1 MKGLIKR
8 FTVLCLILAL
18 SVFTLD
24 MPASKAKADE
34 PVAEYAIKGEDFLE
48 EIKGE
53 YVPLFIGGI
62 FNSEYDHYWHDYT
75 AAVVGESMADMC
87 VAIMKQAI
95 GATTYGD
102 EAGEDFFCGYTE
114 DVVKIT
120 FGGKKGTKV
129 TFTKNDGTKITHN
142 YKFVKN
148 ASATGTVEG
157 QEMGYDGYLYKSKD
171 GNNDEFSYI
180 FMCPDTPATTYHLE
194 FRYGS
199 SEEDILKL
207 TEGKY
212 KNWLIAGFTASA
224 FDDPQE
230 IMIQKVIALFVVENL
245 VPMSGA
251 EAIAQRSSMAGI
263 WSMDTTPLK
272 DYPGYENASMIMKL
286 SKEGFGKSYVDMV
299 GSGDYMLASQYPFF
313 IYANEKSDD
322 VEKGVYIVVSED
334 EGTKTATYEI
344 SVIDGTRTLIFH
356 SSEGDIAYFYNSG
369 LAPEKVSISKVK
381 AKNNKKISVS
391 WNAAENAEGY
401 EIVYSTSSDF
411 KKAKTKTIT
420 GKNSGKTKKLKS
432 NTYYVKVRA
441 FSTDYAGNKVY
452 GEFSDVKTIIIE

>member
-1 MKGLIKR
+1 MKGFIKTLTALLLVLTLGI
-8 FTVLCLILAL
+8 FTVE
-18 SVFTLD
+18 
-24 MPASKAKADE
+24 MPASNVKADE
-34 PVAEYAIKGEDFLE
+34 PVAEQAINGEDFLNE
-48 EIKGE
+48 VKGE

-87 VAIMKQAI
+87 VGIMKQAI

-102 EAGEDFFCGYTE
+102 EAGDDFFCGYTE
-114 DVVKIT
+114 DVAKIT
-120 FGGKKGTKV
+120 FGGDDGTKV
-129 TFTKNDGTKITHN
+129 TFTKNNGKKITHD
-142 YKFVKN
+142 YEFLKN

-157 QEMGYDGYLYKSKD
+157 QEMGYEGCLYKSKD
-171 GNNDEFSYI
+171 GNKDEFAYI

-199 SEEDILKL
+199 SEEEILKL

-212 KNWLIAGFTASA
+212 KNWLSAGFPADA

-245 VPMSGA
+245 APMSGA
-251 EAIAQRSSMAGI
+251 EANAQRASMAGV
-263 WSMDTTPLK
+263 WSMDTSLLK
-272 DYPGYENASMIMKL
+272 DYPGYENASMVMQL
-286 SKEGFGKSYVDMV
+286 SKAGFGKSYVDMA
-299 GSGDYMLASQYPFF
+299 GSGDYMLASQYPFY
-313 IYANEKSDD
+313 IYANEKNDE

-344 SVIDGTRTLIFH
+344 SVIDGTRTLTFH
-356 SSEGDIAYFYNSG
+356 SSEGDINYFYTEG
-369 LAPEKVSISKVK
+369 LAPDAVSISKAK
-381 AKNNKKISVS
+381 AKSNKKISVS
-391 WNAAENAEGY
+391 WAAAENAEGY
-401 EIVYSTSSDF
+401 EIVYSTNSNF

-420 GKNSGKTKKLKS
+420 GKTSGKTKKLKS

-441 FSTDYAGNKVY
+441 FSTDYEGNKVY
-452 GEFSDVKTIIIE
+452 GEFSEVKTVIVK